1 MGSLGVLVGFSGCCG
16 RLLARSSREA
26 PGWRQRRGI
35 SCEDGGGRGPRPCGS
50 LPHWSSLGF
59 LSLSR
64 LFWTSGFTLASL
76 DVRSFTVSF
85 IRSVLSYAGELH
97 LQIVKF
103 VAVHKR
109 RGFHNFNFTVYRGLR
124 YDSRFS

>member
-1 MGSLGVLVGFSGCCG
+1 VKTV
-16 RLLARSSREA
+16 
-26 PGWRQRRGI
+26 
-35 SCEDGGGRGPRPCGS
+35 GGGGHVHVVH
-50 LPHWSSLGF
+50 LAF
-59 LSLSR
+59 SLSR